1 MYYKILS
8 QKYLEE
14 AENLKKHIKLLKTQ
28 YVLKNEDSN
37 FDELHYRITVLYE
50 MYLDLVHIGK
60 YLQRRREVT
69 KNE

>member
-28 YVLKNEDSN
+28 YVLKSEDSN